1 MSVSKNDIKY
11 IQSLANKK
19 FRQENGVYIAE
30 GTKVINDLLNGYS
43 KYVNAVYALKDWDDL
58 ALAKSKNVSIT
69 IVEPFEM
76 TKMSQLQTPTSVLAV
91 VHMDTPQLGS
101 LPAGKW
107 NLVLDGIQDPGNL
120 GSIIRLADWFGI
132 ENIICSVDTVDCY
145 NPKVVQAAMGSLW
158 RVKIHYQE
166 LKQVLHNNMQLPIYG
181 TLLNGD
187 NLFKSGALKPG
198 IIIIGNEGKGIRP
211 DNLPY
216 ISKAITIPKYGEAE
230 SLNAAIATGIVLAS
244 CIGYQAQA

>member
-1 MSVSKNDIKY
+1 MNVSKNDIKY

-19 FRQENGVYIAE
+19 FRQEHGVYLAE

-43 KYVNAVYALKDWDDL
+43 KYINGIYALKDWADFDL
-58 ALAKSKNVSIT
+58 AQKKNVAVT

-76 TKMSQLQTPTSVLAV
+76 AKMSQLQTPASVLAV
-91 VHMDTPQLGS
+91 VHMESSELK
-101 LPAGKW
+101 LLAAGKW
-107 NLVLDGIQDPGNL
+107 TLVLDGIQDPGNL

-132 ENIICSVDTVDCY
+132 ENIICSADTVDCY

-158 RVKIHYQE
+158 RVKIHYSD
-166 LKQVLHNNMQLPIYG
+166 LKTVLHINMQLPVYG

-187 NLFKSGALKPG
+187 NLFQTGVLQPG

-211 DNLPY
+211 ENLSY

-230 SLNAAIATGIVLAS
+230 SLNAAIATGIVLAA
-244 CIGYQAQA
+244 CIGKHA

>member
-1 MSVSKNDIKY
+1 MNVSKNDIKY

-19 FRQENGVYIAE
+19 FRQEHGVYLAE

-43 KYVNAVYALKDWDDL
+43 KYVNAIYALKDWTDFEL
-58 ALAKSKNVSIT
+58 AQKKNVTVS

-76 TKMSQLQTPTSVLAV
+76 AKISQLQTPTSVLAV
-91 VHMDTPQLGS
+91 VHMEASDLKN
-101 LPAGKW
+101 LPGDKW
-107 NLVLDGIQDPGNL
+107 SLVLDGIQDPGNL

-158 RVKIHYQE
+158 RVKIHYLD
-166 LKQVLHNNMQLPIYG
+166 LKNVLHSNMHLPIYG
-181 TLLNGD
+181 TLLNGE
-187 NLFKSGALKPG
+187 NLFQTGILKPG
-198 IIIIGNEGKGIRP
+198 IIIIGNEGKGIRS

-216 ISKAITIPKYGEAE
+216 ISKSITIPKYGQAE
-230 SLNAAIATGIVLAS
+230 SLNAAIATGIVLAV
-244 CIGYQAQA
+244 CIGNNT